1 MQKHLRKE
9 KVIYMM
15 KDKMLVIEDFNNK
28 KNEKFF
34 RTDEIKK
41 AEIKRRNQ
49 IETTKILYFKHETKQ

>member
-1 MQKHLRKE
+1 
-9 KVIYMM
+9 MM

-28 KNEKFF
+28 KNESFF

>member
-1 MQKHLRKE
+1 
-9 KVIYMM
+9 MM
-15 KDKMLVIEDFNNK
+15 KDKMLVIVDFNNK
-28 KNEKFF
+28 KNESFF